1 LDAPH
6 PFEFR
11 LSGYPCL
18 RVETPEERFARIGM
32 IARWKPVHLGHAA
45 VLRALASRA
54 DEVLIGIGS
63 SNRVNVRNPFTAEE
77 TRAMLAL
84 VLDEASANGTAVD
97 GVIGQGSR
105 PQGRFAPHV
114 TVVDVP
120 DLDDGPRWR
129 VMVVE
134 AFGPLDAFVTANP
147 YVARLLGDDY
157 RVVRPVDLVPLEERV
172 PVDGTLVRREM
183 ARGEGWRELVP
194 VAVQQYLVA
203 GGLDRRFRKEFGLET
218 LALDAP
224 PLVR

>member
-1 LDAPH
+1 M
-6 PFEFR
+6 EFR
-11 LSGYPCL
+11 RSGYPCL
-18 RVETPEERFARIGM
+18 RVGTPEERFARIGM

-84 VLDEASANGTAVD
+84 VLEEAA
-97 GVIGQGSR
+97 
-105 PQGRFAPHV
+105 HV

-129 VMVVE
+129 AMVVE
-134 AFGPLDAFVTANP
+134 IFGDLDAFVTANP
-147 YVARLLGDDY
+147 YVARLLAEDY
-157 RVVRPVDLVPLEERV
+157 PILRPVDLVPLDERV
-172 PVDGTLVRREM
+172 PVDGTGVRREM
-183 ARGEGWRELVP
+183 ARGEGWRDLVP
-194 VAVQQYLVA
+194 PEVARYIVEH
-203 GGLDRRFRKEFGLET
+203 GLDQRFRNEFGLET

>member
-1 LDAPH
+1 M
-6 PFEFR
+6 EFR
-11 LSGYPCL
+11 RSGYPCL
-18 RVETPEERFARIGM
+18 RVGTPEERFARIGM

-63 SNRVNVRNPFTAEE
+63 SNRVNVRNPFSAGE

-84 VLDEASANGTAVD
+84 ALEEAA
-97 GVIGQGSR
+97 
-105 PQGRFAPHV
+105 HV

-129 VMVVE
+129 AMVVE
-134 AFGPLDAFVTANP
+134 VFGDLDAFVTANP
-147 YVARLLGDDY
+147 YVARLLAGDY
-157 RVVRPVDLVPLEERV
+157 PILRPVDLVPLDERV
-172 PVDGTLVRREM
+172 PVDGTGVRREM
-183 ARGEGWRELVP
+183 ARGEGWRDLVP
-194 VAVQQYLVA
+194 PEVARYIVEH
-203 GGLDRRFRKEFGLET
+203 GLDQRFRNEFGLET